1 MKLKTKVLLSAI
13 LIHGIFIYLLTVLY
27 SSDRDMFLI
36 AEALVFISM
45 IFSYWL
51 YRSISKTFDT
61 ISSGIETLK
70 DKDFS
75 AKLNNIGHPETDELV
90 YVYNMMIDQL
100 RHERLLQA
108 EKSSFLGK
116 LIDASPSGIII
127 FDFNGN
133 ITSINPAAL
142 EMIGSTTDEIPGKS
156 LGQISGRLTDELS
169 LLEVNQPKVVDLE
182 GVKSYKCH
190 MSTFTDLGYA
200 RTFITIEELS
210 REIYL
215 REKNA
220 YEKVIKMMS
229 HEVNNSIGAVNS
241 ILNSC
246 LNYKD
251 QLNEEDRED
260 YQAAMNVSITRNS
273 SLSDLMSNFAR
284 VIRVPEPIRHD
295 VELVE
300 LLRSVVLLMEPEAGK
315 KEVRWLWELDS
326 PAFEIF
332 ADYQQLEQVFIN
344 ILKNAIQAVDYSG
357 TIRIQ
362 TFSSARTISIGNTG
376 PGISKEVSSKLFSP
390 FFSTTKNGQGIGL
403 MLTREILYNHN
414 FKFSLQSSG
423 DWTEFKI
430 VFKQKDNLTRILPH
444 FNGS

>member
-1 MKLKTKVLLSAI
+1 MKLKTKVLLSAS
-13 LIHGIFIYLLTVLY
+13 LIHGIFICLLTVLY
-27 SSDRDMFLI
+27 ASNRNLFLV
-36 AEALVFISM
+36 AEALTFVSMVFS
-45 IFSYWL
+45 FWL
-51 YRSISKTFDT
+51 YRSIGKTFDT
-61 ISSGIETLK
+61 ISSGIDTLK

-75 AKLNNIGHPETDELV
+75 AKLNDIGHPETDELI
-90 YVYNMMIDQL
+90 YIYNMMIDQL

-116 LIDASPSGIII
+116 LIEASPSGIVI

-133 ITSINPAAL
+133 VTLINPAAL
-142 EMIGSTTDEIPGKS
+142 EMIELTAHEILGKS
-156 LGQISGRLTDELS
+156 LDQITGRLTGELS
-169 LLEVNQPKVVDLE
+169 LLEINTPKVVDLD
-182 GVKSYKCH
+182 GLRSYKCQ

-251 QLNEEDRED
+251 QLNAEDKED
-260 YQAAMNVSITRNS
+260 YQAAINVSITRNNG
-273 SLSDLMSNFAR
+273 LSDLMSNFAR

-295 VELVE
+295 IELIS
-300 LLRSVVLLMEPEAGK
+300 LLRSVVLLMEPEAGRK
-315 KEVRWLWELDS
+315 QVNWLWELDCR
-326 PAFEIF
+326 AFEIF

-344 ILKNAIQAVDYSG
+344 ILKNAIEAVDYLG

-362 TFSSARTISIGNTG
+362 TFSSAQMVSIGNTG

-414 FKFSLQSSG
+414 FEFSLLTRG
-423 DWTEFKI
+423 EWTEFKI
-430 VFKQKDNLTRILPH
+430 SLQTKIQHYT
-444 FNGS
+444 

>member
-13 LIHGIFIYLLTVLY
+13 LIHGIFICLLTILY
-27 SSDRDMFLI
+27 TSNRNLFLI
-36 AEALVFISM
+36 AEALTFVSMVFS
-45 IFSYWL
+45 FWL
-51 YRSISKTFDT
+51 YRSIGKTFDT
-61 ISSGIETLK
+61 ISSGINTLK

-75 AKLNNIGHPETDELV
+75 AKLNDIGHPETDELI

-116 LIDASPSGIII
+116 LIEASPSGIII
-127 FDFNGN
+127 FDFHGN
-133 ITSINPAAL
+133 VTSINQAAL
-142 EMIGSTTDEIPGKS
+142 EMMGLSAEEIQGKS
-156 LGQISGRLTDELS
+156 LNQIAGGLSEELS
-169 LLEVNQPKVVDLE
+169 LLEINNPRIVDLD
-182 GVKSYKCH
+182 GLRSYKCQ

-251 QLNEEDRED
+251 QLSDEDKED

-284 VIRVPEPIRHD
+284 VIRVPEPIWHD
-295 VELVE
+295 VELIA
-300 LLRSVVLLMEPEAGK
+300 LLRSVILLMEPEAGK
-315 KEVRWLWELDS
+315 KKISWLWELDCT
-326 PAFEIF
+326 AFEIS
-332 ADYQQLEQVFIN
+332 ADFQQLEQVFIN
-344 ILKNAIQAVDYSG
+344 ILKNAIQAADYSG
-357 TIRIQ
+357 SIRIQ
-362 TFSSARTISIGNTG
+362 ALSSVQTISIGNTG

-414 FKFSLQSSG
+414 FKFSLQSVG
-423 DWTEFKI
+423 GWTDFRI
-430 VFKQKDNLTRILPH
+430 VFRDLIPK
-444 FNGS
+444 S

>member
-13 LIHGIFIYLLTVLY
+13 LIHAIFIYLLTVL
-27 SSDRDMFLI
+27 FLTNRNLFLV
-36 AEALVFISM
+36 AEALVFVSM
-45 IFSYWL
+45 VFSYWL
-51 YRSISKTFDT
+51 YRSIGGTFDA

-75 AKLNNIGHPETDELV
+75 AKLNNIGHPETDDLIFI
-90 YVYNMMIDQL
+90 YNLMIDQL
-100 RHERLLQA
+100 RHERLLQV

-116 LIDASPSGIII
+116 LIEASPSGIII
-127 FDFNGN
+127 FDFDGN
-133 ITSINPAAL
+133 VTSINPAAG
-142 EMIGSTTDEIPGKS
+142 EMIGFSEKEILGKPLNEIDS
-156 LGQISGRLTDELS
+156 RLAQELFM
-169 LLEVNQPKVVDLE
+169 LKVNDPKIIDLD
-182 GVKSYKCH
+182 GIKSYKCH
-190 MSTFTDLGYA
+190 MATFTDLGYA
-200 RTFITIEELS
+200 RTFITIEELT
-210 REIYL
+210 REIYI

-251 QLNEEDRED
+251 QLDKEDKED
-260 YQAAMNVSITRNS
+260 FEAALNVSITRNS

-284 VIRVPEPIRHD
+284 VVRVPAPIRHNI
-295 VELVE
+295 ELIA
-300 LLRSVVLLMEPEAGK
+300 LLRSVVLLMEFEARE
-315 KEVRWLWELDS
+315 KEVNWAWELDCRRL
-326 PAFEIF
+326 EVF

-344 ILKNAIQAVDYSG
+344 ILKNAIEAVNHTG

-362 TFSSARTISIGNTG
+362 VSSPGKTISVGNTG
-376 PGISKEVSSKLFSP
+376 PGISDEVSRKLFSP

-423 DWTEFKI
+423 GWTEFKI
-430 VFKQKDNLTRILPH
+430 ANSDFLHN
-444 FNGS
+444 

>member
-13 LIHGIFIYLLTVLY
+13 LIHAIFIYLLTVLY
-27 SSDRDMFLI
+27 AINRNLFLI
-36 AEALVFISM
+36 AEALVFIS
-45 IFSYWL
+45 IILSYWL

-100 RHERLLQA
+100 RHERLSQA

-116 LIDASPSGIII
+116 LIQASPSGIVI

-133 ITSINPAAL
+133 ITLINPAAV
-142 EMIGSTTDEIPGKS
+142 EMIGLNPDEILGKPLS
-156 LGQISGRLTDELS
+156 RITGRLADELS
-169 LLEVNQPKVVDLE
+169 LLEINGSKIVDLD

-190 MSTFTDLGYA
+190 LATFTDLGYA

-210 REIYL
+210 RELYL

-251 QLNEEDRED
+251 QLDEEDRED
-260 YQAAMNVSITRNS
+260 YEAAMSVSIARNS
-273 SLSDLMSNFAR
+273 SLSDLMSNFAK
-284 VIRVPEPIRHD
+284 VVRVPEPVRHD
-295 VELVE
+295 VELIA
-300 LLRSVVLLMEPEAGK
+300 LLRSVVLLMEPEAAE
-315 KEVRWLWELDS
+315 KEVRWLWEPDCETFGIS
-326 PAFEIF
+326 

-362 TFSSARTISIGNTG
+362 TFSSAQTISIGNTG
-376 PGISKEVSSKLFSP
+376 PAISKEVSSKLFSP

-423 DWTEFKI
+423 GWTEFKI
-430 VFKQKDNLTRILPH
+430 NSDFLHN
-444 FNGS
+444 